1 MMEDKIAQM
10 LIKSGCYV
18 NSKDIKEDIIKT
30 PNGDSVSA
38 YLSCR
43 LAISDVKVR
52 NEIENELAKTI
63 KENFSEKVTIVGMAT
78 AGITWAHAI
87 AQKLE
92 LPLLYI
98 RSSEKSY
105 GLKGLIEGNLKY
117 ISKKA
122 IIVDDVL
129 YTGNTIQR
137 GIEILNKN
145 GIETVGVAC
154 IATLGDKVEENL
166 LNDNIN
172 IVSLTNYKSILNS
185 ALEEKIINEKEYE
198 SMKLIYE
205 EK

>member
-1 MMEDKIAQM
+1 MKDKIAQM

-18 NSKDIKEDIIKT
+18 NSKNIKVDTIKT

-52 NEIENELAKTI
+52 DEIENELAKTI
-63 KENFSEKVTIVGMAT
+63 KEKFSEKVTIVGMAT

-92 LPLLYI
+92 LSLLYI
-98 RSSEKSY
+98 RSSEKTY

-129 YTGNTIQR
+129 YTGNTIQK

-185 ALEEKIINEKEYE
+185 ALEKKIINENEYE

>member
-63 KENFSEKVTIVGMAT
+63 KEKFSEKVTIVGMAT
-78 AGITWAHAI
+78 AGITWAYAI

-122 IIVDDVL
+122 IIVDDIL

-185 ALEEKIINEKEYE
+185 ALKEKIINEKEYE

>member
-63 KENFSEKVTIVGMAT
+63 KEKFSEKVTIVGMAT

>member
-63 KENFSEKVTIVGMAT
+63 KEKFSEKVTIVGMAT
-78 AGITWAHAI
+78 AGITWAYAI

-185 ALEEKIINEKEYE
+185 ALKEKIINEKEYE

>member
-63 KENFSEKVTIVGMAT
+63 KEKFSEKVTIVGMAT

-137 GIEILNKN
+137 GIENLNKN

-185 ALEEKIINEKEYE
+185 ALKEKIINEKEYE

>member
-10 LIKSGCYV
+10 LIKSGCYL

-52 NEIENELAKTI
+52 IEIENEFAKTI
-63 KENFSEKVTIVGMAT
+63 KEKFSEKVTIVGMAT

-117 ISKKA
+117 VSKKA

-129 YTGNTIQR
+129 YTGNTIQ
-137 GIEILNKN
+137 L
-145 GIETVGVAC
+145 
-154 IATLGDKVEENL
+154 
-166 LNDNIN
+166 
-172 IVSLTNYKSILNS
+172 SLIH
-185 ALEEKIINEKEYE
+185 I
-198 SMKLIYE
+198 
-205 EK
+205 

>member
-63 KENFSEKVTIVGMAT
+63 KEKFSEKVTIVGMAT

-87 AQKLE
+87 AQELE

-185 ALEEKIINEKEYE
+185 ALKEKIINEKEYE

>member
-1 MMEDKIAQM
+1 MKEDKIAQM

-63 KENFSEKVTIVGMAT
+63 KEKFSEKVTIVGMAT

-185 ALEEKIINEKEYE
+185 ALKEKIINEKEYE

>member
-63 KENFSEKVTIVGMAT
+63 KEKFSEKVTIVGMAT

-129 YTGNTIQR
+129 YKGNTIQR

>member
-63 KENFSEKVTIVGMAT
+63 KEKFSEKVTIVGMAT

-122 IIVDDVL
+122 IIVEDVL
-129 YTGNTIQR
+129 YKGNTIQR

>member
-1 MMEDKIAQM
+1 MEDKIAQM

-18 NSKDIKEDIIKT
+18 NSKNIKEDTIKT

-52 NEIENELAKTI
+52 NEIENELVKTI
-63 KENFSEKVTIVGMAT
+63 KEKFSGKVTIVGMAT

-154 IATLGDKVEENL
+154 IATLGDKVEGNL

-205 EK
+205 KK

>member
-1 MMEDKIAQM
+1 MMKDKIAQM

-18 NSKDIKEDIIKT
+18 NSKNIKVDTIKT

-52 NEIENELAKTI
+52 NEIENELVKTI
-63 KENFSEKVTIVGMAT
+63 KEKFSEKVTIVGMAT

-92 LPLLYI
+92 LPLLYV
-98 RSSEKSY
+98 RSSEKTY
-105 GLKGLIEGNLKY
+105 GMKGLIEGNLKY

-129 YTGNTIQR
+129 YTGNTIQK

-185 ALEEKIINEKEYE
+185 ALEKKIINENEYE

>member
-63 KENFSEKVTIVGMAT
+63 KEKFSEKVTIVGMAT

-92 LPLLYI
+92 LPLLYV

-185 ALEEKIINEKEYE
+185 ALKEKIINEKEYE

>member
-63 KENFSEKVTIVGMAT
+63 KEKFSEKVTIVGMAT

-185 ALEEKIINEKEYE
+185 ALKEKIINEKEYE

>member
-10 LIKSGCYV
+10 LIKSGCYL

-52 NEIENELAKTI
+52 IEIENEFAKTI
-63 KENFSEKVTIVGMAT
+63 KEKFSEKVTIVGMAT

-117 ISKKA
+117 VSKKA